1 MLEGLTPPPNK
12 SVYCKID
19 LMAQELDESDRKI
32 LFDAI
37 DDHETWG
44 ARTLSS
50 ALRQRGIS
58 VADTTITKHR
68 QRACACFRS

>member
-19 LMAQELDESDRKI
+19 QIAETLSESDKKI
-32 LFDAI
+32 LMDSI
-37 DDHETWG
+37 DNLEQWG
-44 ARTLSS
+44 ARTLSN
-50 ALRQRGIS
+50 ALRIKGLS

-68 QRACACFRS
+68 QRACACYR